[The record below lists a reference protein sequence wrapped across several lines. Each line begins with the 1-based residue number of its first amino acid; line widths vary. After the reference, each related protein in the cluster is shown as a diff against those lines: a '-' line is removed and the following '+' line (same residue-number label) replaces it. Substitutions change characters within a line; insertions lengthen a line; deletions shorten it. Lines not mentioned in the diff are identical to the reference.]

1 MGRRPF
7 EPLTEMHAYLLKKNS
22 LRLARP
28 FLDAWVDELT
38 RELDDWFTTLLMH
51 VLEKRAARFAK
62 LQ

>member
-1 MGRRPF
+1 
-7 EPLTEMHAYLLKKNS
+7 MHAYLLKKNS

-51 VLEKRAARFAK
+51 VLEKRAARFTK